1 MSCGEAIGRLALASP
16 ARASAWL
23 VAGLAA
29 EAGPDALGPVPA
41 RTRRVVEP
49 ELHSSVTS
57 FFERCGPQATG
68 PGLEPKLRVI
78 SYACASDGTLEVEL
92 APTAW
97 ELGRGFHMA
106 LLGCSSAPV
115 EAPEWLAAAF
125 AGRPVTPGLAAVHGV
140 VVTRDRKL
148 VLMRRAADV
157 LYRPSHWAA
166 TFEEQMVADDLEEPD
181 SLARATLRGVHE
193 ELGVPRRL
201 ARTTFLSTLVELE
214 TLNLAFLSRVDI
226 AFESRELLALART
239 APDARDADRIDF
251 VDAEPD
257 ALRALAGSGGGATH
271 APLHP
276 TSALRLAL
284 LARQLEAARP

>member
-16 ARASAWL
+16 ARTSAWL

-29 EAGPDALGPVPA
+29 EAGPDALRPVPA

-78 SYACASDGTLEVEL
+78 SYARASDGTLEVEL
-92 APTAW
+92 APTTW

-214 TLNLAFLSRVDI
+214 TLNLAFLSRIDI

-251 VDAEPD
+251 VDAAPD
-257 ALRALAGSGGGATH
+257 ALRALAGSGGGTTH

>member
-1 MSCGEAIGRLALASP
+1 MSCGADIVRLALASR
-16 ARASAWL
+16 ARESTWL

-29 EAGPDALGPVPA
+29 EAGPAELRPVPA
-41 RTRRVVEP
+41 RTRRVEEP
-49 ELHSSVTS
+49 ALHPSVTS

-68 PGLEPKLRVI
+68 PGLEPKLRVV
-78 SYACASDGTLEVEL
+78 SFARASDGVLEVEL

-106 LLGCSSAPV
+106 LLGCSNAPREV
-115 EAPEWLAAAF
+115 SDWLEAALS
-125 AGRPVTPGLAAVHGV
+125 GRPITPGLAAVHGV

-181 SLARATLRGVHE
+181 ALARATLRGVHE

-201 ARTTFLSTLVELE
+201 ARTRFLSALVELE
-214 TLNLAFLSRVDI
+214 TLNLAFLSRIDI

-251 VDAEPD
+251 VEADPNT
-257 ALRALAGSGGGATH
+257 LRALAESSGGERH
-271 APLHP
+271 SPLHP

>member
-1 MSCGEAIGRLALASP
+1 MSCGEAIGRLALAAP

-29 EAGPDALGPVPA
+29 EAGPDALRMLPA
-41 RTRRVVEP
+41 RTRRVEEP
-49 ELHSSVTS
+49 GLHASVAS
-57 FFERCGPQATG
+57 FLARSGPQATG
-68 PGLEPKLRVI
+68 PGLEPKLRVV
-78 SYACASDGTLEVEL
+78 SFARARDGALEVEL
-92 APTAW
+92 APTTW

-214 TLNLAFLSRVDI
+214 TLNIAFLSRIDI
-226 AFESRELLALART
+226 AFESRELLALARS

-251 VDAEPD
+251 VAAEPA
-257 ALRALAGSGGGATH
+257 ALRALAASDGGTQH

-276 TSALRLAL
+276 TSALRLEL
-284 LARQLEAARP
+284 LARQLELARP

>member
-23 VAGLAA
+23 VADLAA
-29 EAGPDALGPVPA
+29 ESGPDALRPVPA

-78 SYACASDGTLEVEL
+78 SFARSHEGALEVEL
-92 APTAW
+92 APTTW

-166 TFEEQMVADDLEEPD
+166 TFEEQMVADDLAEPD
-181 SLARATLRGVHE
+181 ALERATLRGVHE

-201 ARTTFLSTLVELE
+201 ARSTFLSTLVELE
-214 TLNLAFLSRVDI
+214 TLNLAFLSRIDI
-226 AFESRELLALART
+226 AFESRELLTLART

-251 VDAEPD
+251 VDAEPS
-257 ALRALAGSGGGATH
+257 ALRALARSGGGAEH

-284 LARQLEAARP
+284 LARQLETARP